1 MTDGSG
7 TTYYYYDP
15 LDRLTS
21 KATPEGTLSYTYY
34 ATGQVETIT
43 SSNQN
48 GISVSFTYDGLG
60 RLSTV
65 EDSRLP
71 GNQTTTY
78 TYDAA
83 SNLATAVYP
92 NQSQSQPSSFTYDG
106 LSTPVSSYTYQ
117 LGAVGN
123 RTSVTEGTGRTA
135 NWTYDKIY
143 RLTNETIGA
152 DPANKDGSVS
162 YVLDPV
168 GNRKSST
175 STLSG
180 VNPESFTFTADD
192 ELTTDNYDNNGNTTG
207 SGVNSFTYDS
217 ENELKTMNGGAVT
230 LLYDG
235 DGNRVA
241 KTVGSVTTRYLIDD
255 LNPTGLPQVVEE
267 TVNGAVTRQYTY
279 GLQLISENQL
289 VSNTWTASFYETD
302 GTGSVRQLTNS
313 LGQVTDTYEYDAFG
327 NTISKTTLP
336 TGATPTPNNYLYRG
350 EQFDPDLSLY
360 YLRARYYNATTGRFL
375 SSDPLAGDG
384 ERRYEY
390 ADADPVNGMDPTG
403 DAAMIEFELI
413 NMRGFMSV
421 SFPSWCDEI
430 EPILG
435 PIAGLLPF
443 CQSPPPPCPKCFAQ
457 LKYRAVDNRWAEK
470 IHATHS
476 FWYVQDS
483 EGEQFTVSGGPWPQN
498 CGEPQ
503 CKLHEWVTTYPNS
516 SPDALSHAGTWW
528 SDGPSAS
535 ICPQVDALLD
545 AARNFPNDVFTYH
558 FYGPNSNTSA
568 HYVGNAGG
576 FHPSAPPV
584 AIGW

>member
-1 MTDGSG
+1 
-7 TTYYYYDP
+7 
-15 LDRLTS
+15 
-21 KATPEGTLSYTYY
+21 
-34 ATGQVETIT
+34 
-43 SSNQN
+43 
-48 GISVSFTYDGLG
+48 
-60 RLSTV
+60 
-65 EDSRLP
+65 
-71 GNQTTTY
+71 
-78 TYDAA
+78 
-83 SNLATAVYP
+83 
-92 NQSQSQPSSFTYDG
+92 
-106 LSTPVSSYTYQ
+106 
-117 LGAVGN
+117 
-123 RTSVTEGTGRTA
+123 
-135 NWTYDKIY
+135 
-143 RLTNETIGA
+143 
-152 DPANKDGSVS
+152 
-162 YVLDPV
+162 
-168 GNRKSST
+168 
-175 STLSG
+175 

-360 YLRARYYNATTGRFL
+360 YLRARYYNASTGRFL
-375 SSDPLAGDG
+375 SSDPLAGEG

-403 DAAMIEFELI
+403 DAAMGEFLLI

-421 SFPSWCDEI
+421 SFPSWCGSGGGTSVGSDLPPCGPKKHEVTVSFWPKGADGFGHIGVGVDSPPNHEVTYGFATKKQKSMPRDLTCIPQRGQIVRNETIRNYLGKPVDYMRIPIDADQADEM
-430 EPILG
+430 EKARQNFPSGWYDDCAWNCATYVAHVLS
-435 PIAGLLPF
+435 AGHIPNVPVYD
-443 CQSPPPPCPKCFAQ
+443 QSPLQ
-457 LKYRAVDNRWAEK
+457 LWWINLVGLDGYSYTRTTN
-470 IHATHS
+470 
-476 FWYVQDS
+476 
-483 EGEQFTVSGGPWPQN
+483 EQ
-498 CGEPQ
+498 
-503 CKLHEWVTTYPNS
+503 
-516 SPDALSHAGTWW
+516 
-528 SDGPSAS
+528 
-535 ICPQVDALLD
+535 
-545 AARNFPNDVFTYH
+545 
-558 FYGPNSNTSA
+558 
-568 HYVGNAGG
+568 
-576 FHPSAPPV
+576 
-584 AIGW
+584 